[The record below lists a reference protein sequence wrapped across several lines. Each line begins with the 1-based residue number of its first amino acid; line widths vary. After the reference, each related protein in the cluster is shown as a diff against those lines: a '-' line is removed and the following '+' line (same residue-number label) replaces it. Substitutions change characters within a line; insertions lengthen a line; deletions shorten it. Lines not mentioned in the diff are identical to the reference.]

1 MKKIY
6 TLLLFILIY
15 IGVFAQA
22 PNKLNYQGL
31 IRNSVGNPLG
41 NTPVL
46 LRISILDI
54 ANNVLFLEQHSTT
67 TNSLGLYNV
76 AIGTGTLIQ
85 GNFASINWGAGNRY
99 IKVEVST
106 NAGVTFINLGTNQLL
121 SVPYALYAASGNTG
135 PQGPA
140 GPQGPQGS
148 AGINGSNG
156 SNGYTSLINNTT
168 EPVGLNCPFGGIKL
182 EFGIDYNSNLFLDP
196 SEVTPS
202 LTQYICNGPIGN
214 TGATGPQGPPGLTGP
229 AGPQGPQGPQGIP
242 GSTGATGP
250 QGPIGLTGPA
260 GPTGATG
267 AAGPQGTAGATGP
280 QGPIGLTG
288 PAGPTG
294 STGAT
299 GAIGPQGPSGNNG
312 LNQVVKTTIEPAG
325 ANCTAGGI
333 KIEFGL
339 DNNNNGILDV
349 AEINASLTKY
359 VCNGIQGATGAQG
372 IQGPA
377 GATGAQ
383 GAAGTTGATGPQGA
397 QGPIGLTGPAGPTG
411 AAGAQGP
418 AGATGPQGAQGP
430 QGTAGANGLNAL
442 TKTSTEP
449 AGANCSA
456 GGIKIEI
463 GVDVN
468 SNGSLDANEII
479 TAQTK
484 YVCNGTTGATGATG
498 PQGAAGAQGPQGTI
512 GATGLS
518 GLNSLIKTTVEPAGT
533 NCQYGGIK
541 IEVGLDSNRNGILN
555 SNEINT
561 SSTNYMCNLNSGT
574 GSGSGSGFTNMQVF
588 DSNGTFTVPAGIS
601 KIMVEGWGGGS
612 GNFGGST
619 GIGGCYG
626 KSILNVTPL
635 SNYTIAIGQAGIDA
649 IFVNYTPINLSQV
662 PGGSSSFGNLFSVPG
677 GWGNIPIPNT
687 SIFNSQLYIRSI
699 YKTVN
704 SSNSNNGYIGIG
716 GDAPLGGSG
725 GSNYQNAEIPGG
737 GAGGLG
743 SSAAHGR
750 IVVYW

>member
-6 TLLLFILIY
+6 TLLLFILIS
-15 IGVFAQA
+15 IGAFAQA

-41 NTPVL
+41 NTPVI

-106 NAGVTFINLGTNQLL
+106 NAGATFINLGTNQLL

-156 SNGYTSLINNTT
+156 YTSLIKNTT

-202 LTQYICNGPIGN
+202 LTQFICNGPIGN

-229 AGPQGPQGPQGIP
+229 AGPQGPQGIP
-242 GSTGATGP
+242 GSTGAIGP

-267 AAGPQGTAGATGP
+267 VTGPQGTAGATGP

-294 STGAT
+294 AAGAAGATGAT
-299 GAIGPQGPSGNNG
+299 GLQGPSGNNG

-349 AEINASLTKY
+349 AEVNTSLTKY

-377 GATGAQ
+377 GPTGATGAQ
-383 GAAGTTGATGPQGA
+383 GATGTTGANGPQGA

-411 AAGAQGP
+411 ATGAQGP
-418 AGATGPQGAQGP
+418 AGATGPQG
-430 QGTAGANGLNAL
+430 
-442 TKTSTEP
+442 
-449 AGANCSA
+449 
-456 GGIKIEI
+456 
-463 GVDVN
+463 V
-468 SNGSLDANEII
+468 
-479 TAQTK
+479 
-484 YVCNGTTGATGATG
+484 
-498 PQGAAGAQGPQGTI
+498 AGAQGPQGTS
-512 GATGLS
+512 GSTGLS
-518 GLNSLIKTTVEPAGT
+518 GLNSLIKTTVEPAGS

-561 SSTNYMCNLNSGT
+561 SSTNYMCNLNTGS

>member
-6 TLLLFILIY
+6 TLLLFILIS
-15 IGVFAQA
+15 IGVYAQA

-46 LRISILDI
+46 LRISILDV

-76 AIGTGTLIQ
+76 AIGTGSLLQ
-85 GNFASINWGAGNRY
+85 GNFAAINWGAGNRY

-140 GPQGPQGS
+140 GPQGPQGT
-148 AGINGSNG
+148 AGINGA
-156 SNGYTSLINNTT
+156 NGYTSLIKNTT

-182 EFGIDYNSNLFLDP
+182 EFGVDVNSNLFLDP
-196 SEVTPS
+196 SEVNPS

-229 AGPQGPQGPQGIP
+229 AGPQGIP
-242 GSTGATGP
+242 GPTGATGP
-250 QGPIGLTGPA
+250 QGPIGLTGATGATGAQGPAGATGATGSQGAQGPIGLTGPQGPA

-267 AAGPQGTAGATGP
+267 IQGAN
-280 QGPIGLTG
+280 
-288 PAGPTG
+288 G
-294 STGAT
+294 S
-299 GAIGPQGPSGNNG
+299 NG
-312 LNQVVKTTIEPAG
+312 LNQVVKTTLEPAG
-325 ANCTAGGI
+325 ANCAAGGI

-339 DNNNNGILDV
+339 DNNNNGILDA
-349 AEINASLTKY
+349 AEINATLTKY
-359 VCNGIQGATGAQG
+359 VCNGIQGSTGAQG
-372 IQGPA
+372 IQGPPGPT

-383 GAAGTTGATGPQGA
+383 GPAGATGATGPQGA
-397 QGPIGLTGPAGPTG
+397 QGPIGLTGPAGPAG
-411 AAGAQGP
+411 ATGAQGP
-418 AGATGPQGAQGP
+418 AGATGSTGPQGAQGP
-430 QGTAGANGLNAL
+430 QGTAGANGLNSL

-449 AGANCSA
+449 AGANCAA

-468 SNGSLDANEII
+468 GNGNLDANEII

-484 YVCNGTTGATGATG
+484 YVCNGTTGTTGATG
-498 PQGAAGAQGPQGTI
+498 PQGVAGAQGVTGN
-512 GATGLS
+512 TGLS
-518 GLNSLIKTTVEPAGT
+518 GLNSLIKTTIEPAGS

-555 SNEINT
+555 TNEISS
-561 SSTNYMCNLNSGT
+561 SSTNYVCNLNT
-574 GSGSGSGFTNMQVF
+574 GSGSGSGSGLAYTNMQVF
-588 DSNGTFTVPAGIS
+588 DSNGTFTVPAGVT

-612 GNFGGST
+612 GCSGSGGVVSVGVGGS
-619 GIGGCYG
+619 YG
-626 KSILNVTPL
+626 KSILNVT
-635 SNYTIAIGQAGIDA
+635 SGSTYIINIGQAGINGGA
-649 IFVNYTPINLSQV
+649 WNSSIIGGNSTFGSLFLI
-662 PGGSSSFGNLFSVPG
+662 PGGSSTTQPIGVQFYVATVYKKVGVFG
-677 GWGNIPIPNT
+677 T
-687 SIFNSQLYIRSI
+687 
-699 YKTVN
+699 N
-704 SSNSNNGYIGIG
+704 SSQTDWGIG
-716 GDAPLGGSG
+716 GDAPCGGQGGSY
-725 GSNYQNAEIPGG
+725 YQNASVPGG
-737 GAGGLG
+737 GAGRGA
-743 SSAAHGR
+743 SNAAPGR

>member
-6 TLLLFILIY
+6 TLLLFILIC

-54 ANNVLFLEQHSTT
+54 ANNVLFLEQHNTT

-76 AIGTGTLIQ
+76 AIGTGSLLQ
-85 GNFASINWGAGNRY
+85 GNFAAINWGAGNRY

-156 SNGYTSLINNTT
+156 YTSLIKNTT

-202 LTQYICNGPIGN
+202 LTQFICNGPIGN

-229 AGPQGPQGPQGIP
+229 AGPQGPQGIP
-242 GSTGATGP
+242 GSTGAT
-250 QGPIGLTGPA
+250 
-260 GPTGATG
+260 
-267 AAGPQGTAGATGP
+267 
-280 QGPIGLTG
+280 
-288 PAGPTG
+288 
-294 STGAT
+294 
-299 GAIGPQGPSGNNG
+299 GPQGPSGNNG

-377 GATGAQ
+377 GPTGATGAQ
-383 GAAGTTGATGPQGA
+383 GATGTTGATGPQGA

-411 AAGAQGP
+411 ATGAQGP

-430 QGTAGANGLNAL
+430 QGMAGANGLNSL

-468 SNGSLDANEII
+468 SNGSLDANEVI

-498 PQGAAGAQGPQGTI
+498 PQGAAGAQGPQGTS
-512 GATGLS
+512 GSTGLS

-555 SNEINT
+555 SNEINI
-561 SSTNYMCNLNSGT
+561 SSTNYICNLNTGS

-588 DSNGTFTVPAGIS
+588 DSNATFTVPSGIS
-601 KIMVEGWGGGS
+601 KIMVEGWGGGQAGNNSISVGS
-612 GNFGGST
+612 GGTYCKSILMVTPNSNYSITVGNAGTPTNIGVPGNQGGDTYFGSLLIANGGGST
-619 GIGGCYG
+619 TTPIGQIIL
-626 KSILNVTPL
+626 KSISKSVFI
-635 SNYTIAIGQAGIDA
+635 SGAGSGYISGDSPYGG
-649 IFVNYTPINLSQV
+649 V
-662 PGGSSSFGNLFSVPG
+662 GGSDY
-677 GWGNIPIPNT
+677 T
-687 SIFNSQLYIRSI
+687 
-699 YKTVN
+699 
-704 SSNSNNGYIGIG
+704 
-716 GDAPLGGSG
+716 
-725 GSNYQNAEIPGG
+725 NAERPGG
-737 GAGGLG
+737 GGGRQS
-743 SSAAHGR
+743 SSAASGR
-750 IVVYW
+750 VVVYW

>member
-1 MKKIY
+1 MLKPHKFKPTNFKKYRMKKIY
-6 TLLLFILIY
+6 TLLLFILIC

-106 NAGVTFINLGTNQLL
+106 NAGATFINLGTNQLL

-148 AGINGSNG
+148 AGMNGSNG

-229 AGPQGPQGPQGIP
+229 AGPQGPQGIP
-242 GSTGATGP
+242 GSTGAIGP

-267 AAGPQGTAGATGP
+267 AQGTAGATGP

-294 STGAT
+294 AAGAT
-299 GAIGPQGPSGNNG
+299 GATGPQGPSGNNG
-312 LNQVVKTTIEPAG
+312 LNQVVKTTLEPAG

-339 DNNNNGILDV
+339 DNNNNGILDI

-359 VCNGIQGATGAQG
+359 ICNGIQGATGAQG
-372 IQGPA
+372 IQGPTGPI

-411 AAGAQGP
+411 ATGAQGP

-430 QGTAGANGLNAL
+430 QGAAGANGLNSL

-468 SNGSLDANEII
+468 SNGSLDANEVI

-498 PQGAAGAQGPQGTI
+498 PQGAAGAQGPQGP
-512 GATGLS
+512 TGLQ
-518 GLNSLIKTTVEPAGT
+518 GIQGVDGNNGNTMLNGT
-533 NCQYGGIK
+533 N
-541 IEVGLDSNRNGILN
+541 NP
-555 SNEINT
+555 T
-561 SSTNYMCNLNSGT
+561 SSIGNNGDFYLNTTTYVLFGPKTSSGWGT
-574 GSGSGSGFTNMQVF
+574 GVSLL
-588 DSNGTFTVPAGIS
+588 
-601 KIMVEGWGGGS
+601 GGGS
-612 GNFGGST
+612 
-619 GIGGCYG
+619 
-626 KSILNVTPL
+626 
-635 SNYTIAIGQAGIDA
+635 
-649 IFVNYTPINLSQV
+649 
-662 PGGSSSFGNLFSVPG
+662 
-677 GWGNIPIPNT
+677 
-687 SIFNSQLYIRSI
+687 
-699 YKTVN
+699 
-704 SSNSNNGYIGIG
+704 SNSDDILTLLY
-716 GDAPLGGSG
+716 L
-725 GSNYQNAEIPGG
+725 
-737 GAGGLG
+737 LTM
-743 SSAAHGR
+743 
-750 IVVYW
+750 

>member
-1 MKKIY
+1 MKKNY
-6 TLLLFILIY
+6 TLLLIILIS
-15 IGVFAQA
+15 IGAFAQA

-46 LRISILDI
+46 LRIGILDV
-54 ANNVLFLEQHSTT
+54 ANSVLFLEQHNTT

-76 AIGTGTLIQ
+76 AIGTGSLLQ
-85 GNFASINWGAGNRY
+85 GNFAAINWGAGNRY

-148 AGINGSNG
+148 AGMNGSNG
-156 SNGYTSLINNTT
+156 SNGYTSLIKNTT

-229 AGPQGPQGPQGIP
+229 AGPQGPQGIP

-267 AAGPQGTAGATGP
+267 VTGP

-294 STGAT
+294 AAGAAGATGAT
-299 GAIGPQGPSGNNG
+299 GLQGPNGNNG

-339 DNNNNGILDV
+339 DNNHNGILDV

-359 VCNGIQGATGAQG
+359 VCNGIQGTTGAQG

-377 GATGAQ
+377 GPTGATGAQ
-383 GAAGTTGATGPQGA
+383 GAAGTTGPQGA

-411 AAGAQGP
+411 ATGAQGP
-418 AGATGPQGAQGP
+418 AGATGPQGAQGS
-430 QGTAGANGLNAL
+430 QGTAGANGLNSL

-484 YVCNGTTGATGATG
+484 YVCNGATGATGATG
-498 PQGAAGAQGPQGTI
+498 PQGAAGAQGPQGNT
-512 GATGLS
+512 GSTGLS
-518 GLNSLIKTTVEPAGT
+518 GLNSLIKTTVELAGT

-555 SNEINT
+555 SNEINI
-561 SSTNYMCNLNSGT
+561 SSTNYMCNLNTGS

-588 DSNGTFTVPAGIS
+588 ESNGTFTVPAGIS
-601 KIMVEGWGGGS
+601 KIMVEGWGGGQAGNNSISVGS
-612 GNFGGST
+612 GGTYCKSILMVTPNSNYSITVGNAGTPTNIGVPGNQGGDTYFGSLLIANGGGST
-619 GIGGCYG
+619 TTPIGQIILKSISKSVFISGAGSGYISGDSPHGGIGG
-626 KSILNVTPL
+626 SD
-635 SNYTIAIGQAGIDA
+635 YT
-649 IFVNYTPINLSQV
+649 
-662 PGGSSSFGNLFSVPG
+662 
-677 GWGNIPIPNT
+677 
-687 SIFNSQLYIRSI
+687 
-699 YKTVN
+699 
-704 SSNSNNGYIGIG
+704 
-716 GDAPLGGSG
+716 
-725 GSNYQNAEIPGG
+725 NAERPGG
-737 GAGGLG
+737 GGGRQS
-743 SSAAHGR
+743 SSAAPGR

>member
-6 TLLLFILIY
+6 TLLLFILIC

-106 NAGVTFINLGTNQLL
+106 NAGASFVNLGTNQLL

-229 AGPQGPQGPQGIP
+229 AGPQGPQGIP

-267 AAGPQGTAGATGP
+267 ATGTQGTAGATGP

-294 STGAT
+294 AAGATGAT
-299 GAIGPQGPSGNNG
+299 GLQGPSGNNG

-377 GATGAQ
+377 GPTGATGAQ

-411 AAGAQGP
+411 ATGVQGP

-430 QGTAGANGLNAL
+430 QGTAGANGLNSL
-442 TKTSTEP
+442 SKISTEP

-468 SNGSLDANEII
+468 SNGSLDVNEVI

-498 PQGAAGAQGPQGTI
+498 PQGVPGAQGPQGP
-512 GATGLS
+512 TGLQ
-518 GLNSLIKTTVEPAGT
+518 GTAGT
-533 NCQYGGIK
+533 NG
-541 IEVGLDSNRNGILN
+541 NTILN
-555 SNEINT
+555 GTSNPT
-561 SSTNYMCNLNSGT
+561 SSIGNNGDFYLNTTTNVLFGPKTMSGWGSGVQLTGT
-574 GSGSGSGFTNMQVF
+574 G
-588 DSNGTFTVPAGIS
+588 
-601 KIMVEGWGGGS
+601 GG
-612 GNFGGST
+612 
-619 GIGGCYG
+619 
-626 KSILNVTPL
+626 
-635 SNYTIAIGQAGIDA
+635 
-649 IFVNYTPINLSQV
+649 
-662 PGGSSSFGNLFSVPG
+662 
-677 GWGNIPIPNT
+677 
-687 SIFNSQLYIRSI
+687 
-699 YKTVN
+699 VN
-704 SSNSNNGYIGIG
+704 STVTDNILTLLYLTNGF
-716 GDAPLGGSG
+716 
-725 GSNYQNAEIPGG
+725 
-737 GAGGLG
+737 
-743 SSAAHGR
+743 
-750 IVVYW
+750 